1 MTSPCDSLPSPLVSN
16 TFTVSLLSPNGR
28 HLPAVGTVQGDRQW
42 PLKTVEIPSAHV
54 SPQSTAT
61 EAIPN
66 CIKTSQSITKGRC
79 QYVSYPTD
87 SLTTAKLRLCS
98 SLIPERTA
106 IMMGVW
112 VGQDFCKSNGDQ
124 IEREIPCGVRQGSLL
139 GRMAYWLDPGPS
151 RYATGFVSGRK

>member
-1 MTSPCDSLPSPLVSN
+1 MTSSCNSLPSPWFLTLSQRPC
-16 TFTVSLLSPNGR
+16 TARTTGICLPLGLGKETVSDL
-28 HLPAVGTVQGDRQW
+28 W
-42 PLKTVEIPSAHV
+42 KTVKTSTGQL
-54 SPQSTAT
+54 SPQSPAT
-61 EAIPN
+61 EAIP
-66 CIKTSQSITKGRC
+66 KLHLDQTITKGRW
-79 QYVSYPTD
+79 QHVSYPTD
-87 SLTTAKLRLCS
+87 SPTASKLRLCS